1 MAGTHATTPVF
12 HFPFLWQLFGTRLFS
27 SFLLFMAIIW
37 YQTVFIFLFM
47 ANIWYQTISLSLF
60 MAINLL
66 LSQFTLLLSQYGHD
80 WVLHYF
86 HFRFPMNLLVTAYF
100 HFPYFNGKESII
112 SYNLFSGL
120 LSLSLDIG
128 NFYASLFS
136 QLWQC

>member
-1 MAGTHATTPVF
+1 
-12 HFPFLWQLFGTRLFS
+12 
-27 SFLLFMAIIW
+27 
-37 YQTVFIFLFM
+37 
-47 ANIWYQTISLSLF
+47 

-136 QLWQC
+136 QLWQCCEENTPSEKIPPAAIFANDKMKQSQENTLEKKKKKGKRLHQQKHLQ